1 MKIGER
7 NDNDNQNPLI
17 ISNLIWTSCSTNSLP
32 SRGKEKK
39 QMGQIVGTVDSQ
51 DIEIV
56 GCERKTAFS
65 FVNVYQVVCTDLVNI
80 CRTWHKVGVR

>member
-1 MKIGER
+1 MPIYFKNGSVQSTRLFMKIGER

-17 ISNLIWTSCSTNSLP
+17 VSNLIWTSCSTNSLP

-39 QMGQIVGTVDSQ
+39 QMGQIVGTLDSQ

-56 GCERKTAFS
+56 GCERKWLS
-65 FVNVYQVVCTDLVNI
+65 VL
-80 CRTWHKVGVR
+80 